1 MDSQIKL
8 CSLGISCYCNVIVIH
23 MGVLGEHPKI
33 WWLIITF
40 PVRKTNWNDKLP
52 TVSQQLQNS
61 NVDAL
66 DRPCPPASRFTLRRL
81 NMTGWCFHSF
91 TQCVLLCFTLFYY
104 GLPCFAC
111 GHDWLWYIMVNY
123 QWLELWLW
131 FMVALVVV
139 MAWNEKI
146 KRCISMVKPRCIWL
160 PTNSN
165 KKRAGMTIP
174 VLVRNVSA
182 MFRPPKTATA
192 LVLFDVGSTHFLQP
206 IANS

>member
-139 MAWNEKI
+139 MAWNEK
-146 KRCISMVKPRCIWL
+146 KNAASPWSNQGVYGCL
-160 PTNSN
+160 LTPT
-165 KKRAGMTIP
+165 
-174 VLVRNVSA
+174 RNVLGWPSL
-182 MFRPPKTATA
+182 FWWETFQPCFGHLKRPRRWYY
-192 LVLFDVGSTHFLQP
+192 LM
-206 IANS
+206 